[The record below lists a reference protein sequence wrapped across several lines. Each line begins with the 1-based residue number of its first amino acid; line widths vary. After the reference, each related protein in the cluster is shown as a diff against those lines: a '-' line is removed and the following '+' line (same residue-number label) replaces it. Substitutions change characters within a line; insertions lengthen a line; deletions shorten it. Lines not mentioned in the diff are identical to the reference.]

1 MKGLGA
7 LSFPPTHPLLWFMG
21 KDGLFLDE
29 RKNPGGQEENT
40 ISEGTEGNCGQELM
54 NGRM

>member
-1 MKGLGA
+1 MKGLEV
-7 LSFPPTHPLLWFMG
+7 LPFPLCFMS

-29 RKNPGGQEENT
+29 RKNLGGRQEENT
-40 ISEGTEGNCGQELM
+40 ISEETEGNRGQELM

>member
-1 MKGLGA
+1 MKGLEA
-7 LSFPPTHPLLWFMG
+7 LSFPPLWFMG

-29 RKNPGGQEENT
+29 RKNPGGYQEENT
-40 ISEGTEGNCGQELM
+40 ISEGTEANCGQELM